1 MNYDLIQK
9 NVYYDAPNEYP
20 HSSRNHFEDF
30 ENYHIPLTRLHHST
44 VHDRGVALGVEV
56 SGAPGDTQVSINPGV
71 CVDGVGEMI
80 VLSTSGHGDIGADPP
95 NGLNNEV
102 PVPVLLPLSVT
113 GQKSYVTIQFS
124 EINRVNQGS
133 GGHMEQVPWVRL
145 QPVTGVGA
153 YVDDGT
159 SVILAIVNVSA
170 AGTLTSLAESD
181 GALPYRRST
190 LGEPVSEL
198 RVRRSLTAA
207 NQVQE
212 TLSGRVTAGAA
223 GGLQVTVPNSGD
235 AIVFSKDGGTNLAR
249 VETHADTV
257 VCKDG
262 AGRPAMNLDSNHA
275 VLSVGTQGNGGDF
288 LCFDANG
295 HLGLAYDGD
304 QYRLDI
310 GTTGNGGH
318 LYMRNANAG
327 LTMHLDGQA
336 SAVNANNLNPFGQQV
351 IDVGARFFRIHGW
364 DLVLDGRSGKNNR
377 ALVNWTNDKLAI
389 NFAGD
394 YTNGVEVMGSGL
406 QVDGILTDGTGTPLM
421 GNPARKVTTSF
432 ALGLNGNN
440 QVMVIDLGS
449 PKQFTAFG
457 AYTLI
462 DSITDFDS
470 DNAVFIDIFAVD
482 GVETGAS
489 IFDNGNKLGPPGD
502 PRNVHAPVVTGV
514 GQKITF
520 RVCAIGPDIGFAA
533 LGIVFF
539 E

>member
-1 MNYDLIQK
+1 MNYDLIKK

-30 ENYHIPLTRLHHST
+30 TDYHLPLARLHHST
-44 VHDRGVALGVEV
+44 VHDRGVALGLEV
-56 SGAPGDTQVSINPGV
+56 SGAPGDTQVSVNPGV
-71 CVDGVGEMI
+71 AVDGVGEMI

-95 NGLNNEV
+95 NGNNNEV
-102 PVPVLLPLSVT
+102 AVPVPLPLSLV

-124 EINRVNQGS
+124 QINRVNEGS
-133 GGHMEQVPWVRL
+133 GGRMEQVPWVRL
-145 QPVTGVGA
+145 QPVTGAGA

-159 SVILAIVNVSA
+159 SVILAIVNVSGG
-170 AGTLTSLAESD
+170 GTLTTLSESD

-190 LGEPVSEL
+190 LGEPVGEL

-212 TLSGRVTAGAA
+212 TLSGRLTAGVG
-223 GGLQVTVPNSGD
+223 GGLQLTVPNSGD
-235 AIVFSKDGGTNLAR
+235 AIVLSRDGGTNLSR

-304 QYRLDI
+304 QYRLDV
-310 GTTGNGGH
+310 GTTGGAGH
-318 LYMRNANAG
+318 LFMRNAQAA
-327 LTMHLDGQA
+327 LTMHLDGSA
-336 SAVNANNLNPFGQQV
+336 SAVNANHLNPFGQAF
-351 IDVGARFFRIHGW
+351 IDVGAASFRIHGA
-364 DLVLDGRSGKNNR
+364 DLVLDGRSGGNKR
-377 ALVNWTNDKLAI
+377 AVVDWTNQTLAI

-394 YTNGVEVMGSGL
+394 YANGVEVMSGM
-406 QVDGILTDGTGTPLM
+406 QVDGILTDGNGKSLM
-421 GNPARKVTTSF
+421 GNPARKVVTVFSL
-432 ALGLNGNN
+432 AQNGNN
-440 QVMVIDLGS
+440 TTMSVDLGVAR
-449 PKQFTAFG
+449 QFTAFG
-457 AYTLI
+457 TYTLI
-462 DSITDFDS
+462 DSHTDFDS
-470 DNAVFIDIFAVD
+470 DNAVFIDIFTVD
-482 GVETGAS
+482 GNKTGATIS
-489 IFDNGNKLGPPGD
+489 SSSSKLGPPND
-502 PRNVHAPVVTGV
+502 DRNVHAPSVTGV
-514 GQKITF
+514 GRMINF
-520 RVCAIGPDIGFAA
+520 RVRALGPDIGFAA